1 MDQHQAPSH
10 LERKIAYIFFI
21 FISGWWLYLFFN
33 HITNSTPA
41 YLFAATYGIMAL
53 LGGIWGLEI
62 SRKWGGTKSVMGKA
76 ITSMAFGLLAAEFGQ
91 IVFSFY
97 NIFQNNQVPYPSLAD
112 IGFFANIPLYSIG
125 ILYLARASGVRFT
138 AQKLSHKIQI
148 VLLPIAMLYLSYYM
162 FLQKYEF
169 DWGQPLKIFLDF
181 GYPFGQAIYV
191 SLALLTYSLSK
202 RVLGVI
208 IKKII
213 LFILFAFLMQYVADY
228 NFLFQSSR
236 GTWANGGYG
245 DFLYFLA
252 YFLMTLGLLNL
263 QNIQQS

>member
-1 MDQHQAPSH
+1 
-10 LERKIAYIFFI
+10 
-21 FISGWWLYLFFN
+21 
-33 HITNSTPA
+33 
-41 YLFAATYGIMAL
+41 
-53 LGGIWGLEI
+53 
-62 SRKWGGTKSVMGKA
+62 
-76 ITSMAFGLLAAEFGQ
+76 
-91 IVFSFY
+91 
-97 NIFQNNQVPYPSLAD
+97 
-112 IGFFANIPLYSIG
+112 
-125 ILYLARASGVRFT
+125 
-138 AQKLSHKIQI
+138 
-148 VLLPIAMLYLSYYM
+148 M

-191 SLALLTYSLSK
+191 SLALLTYTLSK
-202 RVLGVI
+202 SVLGGI
-208 IKKII
+208 MKKKI